1 MATTQTEMQS
11 WERAEIARSSIEATL
26 TADAALRVSPSTFAR
41 YQAPPA
47 TTAYPLEYAYH
58 LLGDVSGQRIVDF
71 GCGSG
76 ANTALLANRGA
87 HVWGVDISED
97 LIRLA
102 QRRLQISGRA
112 GGAQFVVGSAH
123 DLPFPDGSIDVVFGI
138 AILHHL
144 DLQLVAREVHRVLR
158 PGGRA
163 IFQEPV
169 RNSRIIRFVRSL
181 IPYRAPDI
189 SPFERPLTDQELRQF
204 SMPFSSVRVRPF
216 LLPHVQVGQV
226 LPLIRNHWQRLYA
239 IDAALLRAV
248 PYIDHFAGIRVV
260 EVTR

>member
-11 WERAEIARSSIEATL
+11 WERAEIARSSVEATL
-26 TADAALRVSPSTFAR
+26 TADAALRVSAGTFAR
-41 YQAPPA
+41 YETPPA
-47 TTAYPLEYAYH
+47 ATVYPLEYAYH
-58 LLGDVSGQRIVDF
+58 LLGDVTGLRIVDF

-76 ANTALLANRGA
+76 ANTVLLANRGA

-102 QRRLQISGRA
+102 ERRLEVSGRA
-112 GGAQFVVGSAH
+112 GGAAFIVASAH
-123 DLPFPDGSIDVVFGI
+123 DLPFPNDSIDIVFGI

-144 DLQLVAREVHRVLR
+144 DLELVAREVHRVLR

-169 RNSRIIRFVRSL
+169 RNSKIIRFVRSL

-189 SPFERPLTDQELRQF
+189 SPFERPLTDEELDAFCR
-204 SMPFSSVRVRPF
+204 PFSSRRVRPF
-216 LLPHVQVGQV
+216 LLPHVQLWQV
-226 LPLIRNHWQRLYA
+226 LPVVKNHWQRLYETDGA
-239 IDAALLRAV
+239 ILRAV
-248 PYIDHFAGIRVV
+248 PALQHFAGIRVI
-260 EVTR
+260 EVTK